1 MKKFMKWYY
10 GKASIRKKL
19 VISYLILVLLPIGV
33 LGVFSYSTA
42 TKNLLKQTRDAISGN
57 VSSIAYNLQSNI
69 AREEDNLKYL
79 SYNVSFREKLETGS
93 KDRTSLARTMNQLV
107 EPAYWYFITSDR
119 NIKGIEIYTPHIK
132 SELGSFLKP
141 DTRAEKR
148 TGISTIRKTSRR
160 DGIMRMTGFLSRGQ
174 FWTELRPPAPLA
186 L

>member
-1 MKKFMKWYY
+1 MKWYY

-79 SYNVSFREKLETGS
+79 S
-93 KDRTSLARTMNQLV
+93 
-107 EPAYWYFITSDR
+107 
-119 NIKGIEIYTPHIK
+119 
-132 SELGSFLKP
+132 
-141 DTRAEKR
+141 
-148 TGISTIRKTSRR
+148 
-160 DGIMRMTGFLSRGQ
+160 
-174 FWTELRPPAPLA
+174 
-186 L
+186 